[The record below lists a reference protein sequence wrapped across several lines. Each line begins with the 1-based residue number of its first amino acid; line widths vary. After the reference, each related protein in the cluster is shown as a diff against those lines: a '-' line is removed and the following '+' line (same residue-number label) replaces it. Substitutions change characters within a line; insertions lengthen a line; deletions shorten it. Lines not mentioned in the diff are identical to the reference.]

1 MLPGQ
6 VDKQVLATGV
16 ALFKEGD
23 PGDAAFIVESG
34 SIVIRKEASEGTI
47 DLATLGPGE
56 LFGEM
61 AIIDGSPRMAAAAV
75 AAEDTIVVRVPRPVF
90 EAKIEAY
97 DPFLQA
103 LVKILVNNLRNVQRE
118 YMRRPRSVQDYVT
131 VMSNHAS
138 GLRTYFSQLQE
149 LDPEAEAFTRLDA
162 LDKAIKALAYIFAS
176 HDDRRK
182 SVITDSDL
190 NGGLM
195 REDGNSEPQALE

>member
-6 VDKQVLATGV
+6 VEKQVLAKDAV
-16 ALFKEGD
+16 LFDEGD
-23 PGDAAFIVESG
+23 PGDAVYIVESG
-34 SIVIRKEASEGTI
+34 SIVIRKTTGEGMI

-61 AIIDGSPRMAAAAV
+61 AIIDGSPRMASAFAAD
-75 AAEDTIVVRVPRPVF
+75 DTIVVRIPRPVF

-97 DPFLQA
+97 DPFLKA
-103 LVKILVNNLRNVQRE
+103 LVNNLRNVQRE

-149 LDPEAEAFTRLDA
+149 MDPDAEAFTRLDA
-162 LDKAIKALAYIFAS
+162 LDKAVEALAYMFAS
-176 HDDRRK
+176 HEDRRK
-182 SVITDSDL
+182 SVITDADL

-195 REDGNSEPQALE
+195 REDGKSEC